1 MAAVFNYE
9 IDVQR
14 LRQND
19 STLTKLYLGGN
30 QISDQEKME
39 FIDERL
45 LQNQKTRPNRVATLY
60 DLFIRKFG
68 NDL

>member
-9 IDVQR
+9 IAVQR

>member
-9 IDVQR
+9 IAVQR

-45 LQNQKTRPNRVATLY
+45 SQNQKTSIKLSCHTL
-60 DLFIRKFG
+60 
-68 NDL
+68 